1 MTFAPQIS
9 YVFALIKICG
19 FPYGHIVTP
28 AMVSCHQLKHAA
40 TMAKEELVV
49 AGIGIV
55 IAPSPRQV
63 A

>member
-1 MTFAPQIS
+1 
-9 YVFALIKICG
+9 LIKICG

-40 TMAKEELVV
+40 AMAKEELVV
-49 AGIGIV
+49 AGIAIV